1 MRLSD
6 CDEEKLFSDISKC
19 DCLFSE
25 TDVEYSPISLS
36 REEIGEVYRSI
47 TAPKSKEFIINRFLK
62 TLGYAKV
69 YIAIEILCELSLIKF
84 DNGLLYPIKNSVKT
98 NLNNSSLYRK
108 LLEKGAQN
116 DVNKC

>member
-62 TLGYAKV
+62 TTLKILGEKD
-69 YIAIEILCELSLIKF
+69 LSKKELMHM
-84 DNGLLYPIKNSVKT
+84 
-98 NLNNSSLYRK
+98 K
-108 LLEKGAQN
+108 LMQQY
-116 DVNKC
+116 